1 MINGDKN
8 ELRYIQPRG
17 KIGLKKNKVK
27 GRKKQFKKERLKVSF
42 TTELYCL
49 LKTCCRLNWIWWIAG
64 CNYKPKEVEDDR
76 CGSRPK
82 PAKIRDDEFQL
93 SILKK
98 RNDQKRSEGGRR
110 PTERS
115 VFSFHSGLR
124 SSIKFKK

>member
-1 MINGDKN
+1 MVIKTSYDIFSQGAKC
-8 ELRYIQPRG
+8 
-17 KIGLKKNKVK
+17 LKKNKVK

-98 RNDQKRSEGGRR
+98 RNNFKRSEGGRR

-115 VFSFHSGLR
+115 VFNFFFFLNFNSFDLS
-124 SSIKFKK
+124 